1 MATFLRQVMI
11 LSAGKYPTKAEH
23 DKWKE
28 NCVPTSSHSKSSPLF
43 AFRCYQ
49 HPTARM
55 NEVIHLAH
63 WPKHEECFPV
73 LLTDASSSTQLNWP
87 FHNLILFEHGCW
99 YVHTSCLYVLAS
111 HFMYWIV
118 WIRSIYTATM
128 FPLTTQAQLLLAY
141 ISASFPLCLNIAMI

>member
-1 MATFLRQVMI
+1 MPKRSRGGQKPLRLCQRWAGAHQSRHTENQIAEGCWHLSIINPGGKEITQVCISSGERSTNRTTLGCISCSLIYIWTDHNLQFLVNMATFLRQVII
-11 LSAGKYPTKAEH
+11 LSAGKHPTKAEH

-63 WPKHEECFPV
+63 
-73 LLTDASSSTQLNWP
+73 
-87 FHNLILFEHGCW
+87 
-99 YVHTSCLYVLAS
+99 
-111 HFMYWIV
+111 
-118 WIRSIYTATM
+118 
-128 FPLTTQAQLLLAY
+128 
-141 ISASFPLCLNIAMI
+141 